1 MTAPTVYS
9 LGHVH
14 FVYSAMPFENTD
26 IDNATMQYDQGN
38 FSSMVIPSGN
48 MADAEVQPEHTNWVN
63 DTEQSEGLDKC
74 VDETTSGPLD
84 VVNIEQISGNLILGK
99 VSTQTKEEEVVVDDA
114 GSNESLEDSPV
125 N

>member
-1 MTAPTVYS
+1 
-9 LGHVH
+9 
-14 FVYSAMPFENTD
+14 MPFENTD
-26 IDNATMQYDQGN
+26 IDNATIQYDQGN

-48 MADAEVQPEHTNWVN
+48 MADAEVQSEHTNWVN
-63 DTEQSEGLDKC
+63 DAEQSEGLDKC

-125 N
+125 NW

>member
-1 MTAPTVYS
+1 
-9 LGHVH
+9 
-14 FVYSAMPFENTD
+14 MPFENTD
-26 IDNATMQYDQGN
+26 IDNATMQCDQGN

-48 MADAEVQPEHTNWVN
+48 MANAEVPPEHTNWVN
-63 DTEQSEGLDKC
+63 DAEQSEVLDKC

-99 VSTQTKEEEVVVDDA
+99 VSTQTDEEEVVVDDA

-125 N
+125 TLGSDKAYP